1 MTPSLDR
8 TKEPVVK
15 EFDTLTLPTPELTI
29 LPNGIHLYTLESGD
43 QPLNRITLSYGS
55 GSIEAEIPDAL
66 QLAVQLIREGTS
78 THSGRE
84 ISEMLDY
91 HGAWLK
97 ADALSHDCVVSL
109 WSMNKST
116 KRLLPL
122 LKEIVTDPMFP
133 DTEFVT
139 LKQKHKARY
148 LLSQKNVT
156 FVAAQNNKKQ
166 LFGPGHPINHSLNEN
181 GIEAITRADVRSA
194 FNKVFTLTPRVFVAG
209 GEMKSLLPDIIEF
222 FGKFEVAN
230 ADSASQIILPMT
242 PVNAPDIIKSSVDA
256 EHQSAIS
263 ISLPT
268 IDRHHPDYV
277 PLRLV
282 IMALGGYFG
291 SRLMANIREDKG
303 YTYGIQASLLGYRE
317 GGAVSILTN
326 TAPQY
331 VDAVIGETRNEIN
344 KLRDTLMSDDELSNV
359 KRNAM
364 TSLAAT
370 LDTPFSIMDQHIT
383 YMHNDAPVD
392 YFAKQVEA
400 IKALSSEQIADLAQK
415 YLDPDKLLI
424 SIAGPE

>member
-8 TKEPVVK
+8 TKEPPVK
-15 EFDTLTLPTPELTI
+15 EFETLTLPAPELTI
-29 LPNGIHLYTLESGD
+29 LPNGIHLYTLEAGD

-66 QLAVQLIREGTS
+66 QLAVQLIREGTKA
-78 THSGRE
+78 HSGRE
-84 ISEMLDY
+84 ISEILDY

-97 ADALSHDCVVSL
+97 ADALTHDTVVSL

-122 LKEIVTDPMFP
+122 LKEIVTEPVFP
-133 DTEFVT
+133 EAEFTT

-166 LFGPGHPINHSLNEN
+166 LFGPGHPINHILDESQ
-181 GIEAITRADVRSA
+181 IEAITRSDVQSA
-194 FNKVFTLTPRVFVAG
+194 FNKAFALPPRVFVSG
-209 GEMKSLLPDIIEF
+209 GEIKALLPDIIEF
-222 FGKFEVAN
+222 FSNFEIAIP
-230 ADSASQIILPMT
+230 SSSSQIILPMT
-242 PVNAPDIIKSSVDA
+242 PVKAPDTVMADVDA

-268 IDRHHPDYV
+268 IGRHHPDYV

-282 IMALGGYFG
+282 VMALGGYFG

-317 GGAVSILTN
+317 GGAVTILTN
-326 TAPQY
+326 TAPHY
-331 VDAVIGETRNEIN
+331 VDAVIAETKNEIN
-344 KLRDTLMSDDELSNV
+344 KLRDTLMDDAELSNV
-359 KRNAM
+359 KSNAM

-370 LDTPFSIMDQHIT
+370 LDTSFSIMDQHIT
-383 YMHNDAPVD
+383 YMHNDAPEG
-392 YFAKQVEA
+392 YFAKQVDA
-400 IKALSSEQIADLAQK
+400 IKALSPEQIADLAQK

-424 SIAGPE
+424 SIAGPK